1 MWAIVLATMLA
12 SGEPQVPT
20 IMSSHRTFD
29 GCRKELLRVGTI
41 GGYEPVVSPMV
52 GYSVVKI
59 EATKTI
65 TAFCVKDMRGI

>member
-12 SGEPQVPT
+12 SGDPSIPL
-20 IMSSHRTFD
+20 IMSSYSTFD
-29 GCRKELLRVGTI
+29 NCRKELLRVGNI

-52 GYSVVKI
+52 GYSVVKV
-59 EATKTI
+59 ETNKTI

>member
-12 SGEPQVPT
+12 TGKPT
-20 IMSSHRTFD
+20 IPLIMSSYSTFD
-29 GCRKELLRVGTI
+29 GCRKELIRVGEI
-41 GGYEPVVSPMV
+41 GGYEPVVSFMV

-59 EATKTI
+59 EEDKTI

>member
-12 SGEPQVPT
+12 SSEPQVPT

-65 TAFCVKDMRGI
+65 TAFCVKDMRSI

>member
-65 TAFCVKDMRGI
+65 TAFCVKDMRSI

>member
-12 SGEPQVPT
+12 NGEPQVPL
-20 IMSSHRTFD
+20 IMSSYSTLD
-29 GCRKELLRVGTI
+29 NCRKELLRVGTI

-65 TAFCVKDMRGI
+65 TAFCVKDMRSI

>member
-12 SGEPQVPT
+12 TGEPKVPL
-20 IMSSHRTFD
+20 IMSSYSTFNK
-29 GCRKELLRVGTI
+29 CRQELIRVGAI

-52 GYSVVKI
+52 GYAVVKVTD
-59 EATKTI
+59 EKTI

>member
-20 IMSSHRTFD
+20 IMSSYSTLD
-29 GCRKELLRVGTI
+29 NCRKELLRVGTI

-52 GYSVVKI
+52 GLAVVKV
-59 EATKTI
+59 EAKKTT
-65 TAFCVKDMRGI
+65 TAFCVKDMRSI

>member
-12 SGEPQVPT
+12 TGEPKVPL
-20 IMSSHRTFD
+20 IMSSYSTFNK
-29 GCRKELLRVGTI
+29 CRQELLRVGAI

-52 GYSVVKI
+52 GYSVVRVTD
-59 EATKTI
+59 AKTI

>member
-1 MWAIVLATMLA
+1 MRAIVLGTMLA

-65 TAFCVKDMRGI
+65 TAFCVKDMRSI

>member
-65 TAFCVKDMRGI
+65 TAFCVKNMQSI

>member
-41 GGYEPVVSPMV
+41 GGYEPVASPMV

-65 TAFCVKDMRGI
+65 TAFCVKDMRSI

>member
-52 GYSVVKI
+52 GYSVVKV
-59 EATKTI
+59 EANKTI